1 MATTT
6 LGRELLR
13 QKLPDKYKDY
23 ADKLWDKGTV
33 EEILTRMAKE
43 DPDNYV
49 DTLQELNDLG
59 RRVVTGYG
67 KEASLSV
74 NDFKQSAPIIHLQQS
89 AQKAFRS
96 IYNNPKLSDDQKEK
110 AIHDLNRKL
119 YSKAQ
124 DIVYNDHQQRNTA
137 LGSQMAAGV
146 RGNKS
151 QLMQLA
157 LGNIAISDAA
167 GRPVP
172 YTFVENYSS
181 GVSPLT
187 YWLGAN
193 SSRKGY
199 IDVQFATA
207 DAGYLSKQIA
217 NSTHNTPISMLD
229 CGTTDTGIPVGA
241 TDSQNIGAILLKPY
255 KGHKPGTIIDKKFLA
270 DADDDDEII
279 IRSPIT
285 CQAKGGI
292 CAHCA
297 GIQNTGKF
305 PAVGEYLA
313 LTAAKSFSEPL
324 TQAAVGCLHPDT
336 LVRMSDWSIRAIKDI
351 KIGDKVLGSDRFGNT
366 SPAEVTNI
374 WDKGVVPMY
383 NTTYRLG
390 IKTERTVTLQ
400 STLNHKVLQA
410 TNKTNCKDEV
420 NNNIPRILQAGE
432 PGRRVSAVG
441 VMNPTGYDDAYEY
454 HKEALFIGLMIGDG
468 CYSKGLNGR
477 PHFSCADKSLID
489 DTKEYMASLGMRFAF
504 HKGSECY
511 WRVVGMEEHTSKD
524 NPARLIIE
532 KFLHMG
538 DYSYDKKL
546 PEGYNRWNREAISE
560 LLSGM
565 WITDGCISCN
575 NGKQVPYVS
584 YGCVSRILV
593 EQIADCIEKWLGI
606 PSPKIK
612 ENNTSRKRT
621 LYSITYGKCSDV
633 IAILEFLKLYGIKEN
648 TRKVMLARAYDALD
662 KTGVMDVRLYKR
674 IGQEFIGDLP
684 ALDIEV
690 DNEDH
695 LFVLANGLIV
705 SNSKHAG
712 SVGASDEDDDMPTG
726 FQAISQ
732 MLTLPSTFK
741 AKAVLSPVAGKVT
754 AIKEAP
760 QGGHY
765 ISMENLTKPVY
776 VPQTRKITVSVGDT
790 MSPGDVM
797 TNGIPNPK
805 EIVEYKGIGYGRDY
819 FTKAFS
825 KILKDSGAGTMRRNV
840 EAFTR
845 AFVNKVRVTNPD
857 GYKGFMPGDIVDY
870 DDIIGSWKPRSTST
884 VMKPQQA
891 IGKYLEKP
899 TLYYTVGTPITKEV
913 ADTLDKY
920 KMTEITVDNDPPP
933 WEPELVR
940 SQAYMLNDKDW
951 MARLT
956 GERIQPALFDAVR
969 QGLETP
975 YEGQS
980 MYSRVMLTPYRK

>member
-13 QKLPDKYKDY
+13 QKLPDKYKAY
-23 ADKLWDKGTV
+23 ADKLWDKSTV
-33 EEILTRMAKE
+33 EEVLTNIAKD
-43 DPDNYV
+43 DPDGYIDV
-49 DTLQELNDLG
+49 LQGLNDLG

-67 KEASLSV
+67 KEASLSIK
-74 NDFKQSAPIIHLQQS
+74 DFKQSATILKLQDT
-89 AQKAFRS
+89 AKKAFRA
-96 IYNNPKLSDDQKEK
+96 IYNNPNLSEEQKEK

-124 DIVYNDHQQRNTA
+124 DIIYKDHQQRNTA

-157 LGNIAISDAA
+157 LGNIAISDAM

-172 YTFVENYSS
+172 FTFVENYSS

-187 YWLGAN
+187 YWLGSN

-207 DAGYLSKQIA
+207 DAGYLSKQITNA
-217 NSTHNTPISMLD
+217 THSTPVSMLD
-229 CGTTDTGIPVGA
+229 CGTTETGIPVNANDNQNLGA
-241 TDSQNIGAILLKPY
+241 VLLKPY
-255 KGHKPGTIIDKKFLA
+255 KGYKAGTIIDKRFLA
-270 DADDDDEII
+270 DAEDDDEII

-297 GIQNTGKF
+297 GLQNNGKF

-336 LVRMSDWSIRAIKDI
+336 EVLMGDKTIKKMKDI
-351 KIGDKVLGSDRFGNT
+351 KVGDIIMGADRLGNR
-366 SPAEVTNI
+366 SPATVTTV
-374 WDKGVVPMY
+374 WDKGVVPIY
-383 NTTYRLG
+383 DNIWEDGEHL
-390 IKTERTVTLQ
+390 L
-400 STLNHKVLQA
+400 STLNHKVL
-410 TNKTNCKDEV
+410 
-420 NNNIPRILQAGE
+420 
-432 PGRRVSAVG
+432 
-441 VMNPTGYDDAYEY
+441 DDFE
-454 HKEALFIGLMIGDG
+454 
-468 CYSKGLNGR
+468 
-477 PHFSCADKSLID
+477 
-489 DTKEYMASLGMRFAF
+489 
-504 HKGSECY
+504 
-511 WRVVGMEEHTSKD
+511 
-524 NPARLIIE
+524 
-532 KFLHMG
+532 
-538 DYSYDKKL
+538 
-546 PEGYNRWNREAISE
+546 
-560 LLSGM
+560 
-565 WITDGCISCN
+565 
-575 NGKQVPYVS
+575 
-584 YGCVSRILV
+584 
-593 EQIADCIEKWLGI
+593 GI
-606 PSPKIK
+606 PVVIPV
-612 ENNTSRKRT
+612 
-621 LYSITYGKCSDV
+621 GDCSYV
-633 IAILEFLKLYGIKEN
+633 EHNY
-648 TRKVMLARAYDALD
+648 V
-662 KTGVMDVRLYKR
+662 
-674 IGQEFIGDLP
+674 GDLP

-712 SVGASDEDDDMPTG
+712 SVGAAGEDDDMPTG

-741 AKAVLSPVAGKVT
+741 AKAVVSPVAGKVT
-754 AIKEAP
+754 AINEAP

-765 ISMENLTKPVY
+765 INIENLKKPVY
-776 VPQTRKITVSVGDT
+776 VPQTRKVTVSVGDT
-790 MSPGDVM
+790 VSPGDVM

-805 EIVEYKGIGYGRDY
+805 EIVEYKGLGYGREY
-819 FTKAFS
+819 FTKAFG
-825 KILKDSGAGTMRRNV
+825 KMLKDSGAGTMRRNV

-845 AFVNKVRVTNPD
+845 AFVNKVRVTSPD
-857 GYKGFMPGDIVDY
+857 GYKGYMPGDVVDY
-870 DDIIGSWKPRSTST
+870 DDIINSWKPRSTST
-884 VMKPQQA
+884 QMRPQQA
-891 IGKYLEKP
+891 IGQYLEKP
-899 TLYYTVGTPITKEV
+899 VLYYTVGTPITKEV

-920 KMTEITVDNDPPP
+920 KMTDITVDKEPPP

-969 QGLETP
+969 KGLETP
-975 YEGQS
+975 YDPQS
-980 MYSRVMLTPYRK
+980 MYSKVMLTPYRK

>member
-13 QKLPDKYKDY
+13 QKLPDKYKAY

-33 EEILTRMAKE
+33 EEILTRIAKE
-43 DPDNYV
+43 DPDSYV
-49 DTLQELNDLG
+49 DILQGLNDLG

-74 NDFKQSAPIIHLQQS
+74 KDFKQSAPIIQLQQS
-89 AQKAFRS
+89 AQKAFRA
-96 IYNNPKLSDDQKEK
+96 IYNNTNLTDEQKEK

-241 TDSQNIGAILLKPY
+241 ADSQNIGAILLKPY
-255 KGHKPGTIIDKKFLA
+255 KGYKPGTIIDKKFLA

-324 TQAAVGCLHPDT
+324 TQAAVGCLSPHTEVLMGDKT
-336 LVRMSDWSIRAIKDI
+336 TKLLKDI
-351 KIGDKVLGSDRFGNT
+351 KVGDIVMGADRLGNRE
-366 SPAEVTNI
+366 PAEVTNV

-383 NTTYRLG
+383 THRINDE
-390 IKTERTVTLQ
+390 IVVV
-400 STLNHKVLQA
+400 STLNHKVL
-410 TNKTNCKDEV
+410 DDFEGFPV
-420 NNNIPRILQAGE
+420 VIP
-432 PGRRVSAVG
+432 VG
-441 VMNPTGYDDAYEY
+441 DCSEY
-454 HKEALFIGLMIGDG
+454 TH
-468 CYSKGLNGR
+468 
-477 PHFSCADKSLID
+477 
-489 DTKEYMASLGMRFAF
+489 
-504 HKGSECY
+504 
-511 WRVVGMEEHTSKD
+511 
-524 NPARLIIE
+524 
-532 KFLHMG
+532 
-538 DYSYDKKL
+538 SY
-546 PEGYNRWNREAISE
+546 
-560 LLSGM
+560 
-565 WITDGCISCN
+565 
-575 NGKQVPYVS
+575 
-584 YGCVSRILV
+584 
-593 EQIADCIEKWLGI
+593 
-606 PSPKIK
+606 
-612 ENNTSRKRT
+612 
-621 LYSITYGKCSDV
+621 
-633 IAILEFLKLYGIKEN
+633 
-648 TRKVMLARAYDALD
+648 
-662 KTGVMDVRLYKR
+662 
-674 IGQEFIGDLP
+674 IGDLP

-776 VPQTRKITVSVGDT
+776 VPQTRKVTVSVGDT

-805 EIVEYKGIGYGRDY
+805 EIIAYKGIGYGRDY
-819 FTKAFS
+819 FTKAFG

-857 GYKGFMPGDIVDY
+857 GYKGFMPGDVVDY
-870 DDIIGSWKPRSTST
+870 DDIISSWKPRSTST

-899 TLYYTVGTPITKEV
+899 MLYYTVGTPITKEV

-933 WEPELVR
+933 WEPELIR

-969 QGLETP
+969 QGAETP

>member
-1 MATTT
+1 MATT

-13 QKLPDKYKDY
+13 QKLPDKYKAY
-23 ADKLWDKGTV
+23 ADRLWDKNTV
-33 EEILTRMAKE
+33 EEVLTSIAKD
-43 DPDNYV
+43 DPEGYV
-49 DTLQELNDLG
+49 DVLQNLNDLG
-59 RRVVTGYG
+59 RKVVTGYG
-67 KEASLSV
+67 KEASLSIK
-74 NDFKQSAPIIHLQQS
+74 DFKQSATILRLQQS
-89 AQKAFRS
+89 AKKAFRA
-96 IYNNPKLSDDQKEK
+96 IYNNPNLDEDQKEK

-119 YSKAQ
+119 YNKAQ
-124 DIVYNDHQQRNTA
+124 DIIYKDHQERNTA

-172 YTFVENYSS
+172 FTFVENYSS

-187 YWLGAN
+187 YWLGSN

-217 NSTHNTPISMLD
+217 NATHSTPISMVD
-229 CGTTDTGIPVGA
+229 CGTTDTGIPVKA
-241 TDSQNIGAILLKPY
+241 NDSQNLGAVLLKPY
-255 KGHKPGTIIDKKFLA
+255 KDYKPGTIVDKKLLA
-270 DADDDDEII
+270 DAEDDDEII

-297 GIQNTGKF
+297 GIQSTGKF
-305 PAVGEYLA
+305 PAMGEYLA

-324 TQAAVGCLHPDT
+324 TQAAVGCLSPNTEVLMGDKT
-336 LVRMSDWSIRAIKDI
+336 TKLLKDI
-351 KIGDKVLGSDRFGNT
+351 KVGDIVMGADRLGNR
-366 SPAEVTNI
+366 SPATVTTV
-374 WDKGVVPMY
+374 WDKGIVPMY
-383 NTTYRLG
+383 THRLNDD
-390 IKTERTVTLQ
+390 IALV
-400 STLNHKVLQA
+400 STLNHKVL
-410 TNKTNCKDEV
+410 DDFEGFPV
-420 NNNIPRILQAGE
+420 VIP
-432 PGRRVSAVG
+432 VG
-441 VMNPTGYDDAYEY
+441 DCSGYT
-454 HKEALFIGLMIGDG
+454 H
-468 CYSKGLNGR
+468 
-477 PHFSCADKSLID
+477 
-489 DTKEYMASLGMRFAF
+489 
-504 HKGSECY
+504 
-511 WRVVGMEEHTSKD
+511 
-524 NPARLIIE
+524 
-532 KFLHMG
+532 
-538 DYSYDKKL
+538 SY
-546 PEGYNRWNREAISE
+546 
-560 LLSGM
+560 
-565 WITDGCISCN
+565 
-575 NGKQVPYVS
+575 
-584 YGCVSRILV
+584 
-593 EQIADCIEKWLGI
+593 
-606 PSPKIK
+606 
-612 ENNTSRKRT
+612 
-621 LYSITYGKCSDV
+621 
-633 IAILEFLKLYGIKEN
+633 
-648 TRKVMLARAYDALD
+648 
-662 KTGVMDVRLYKR
+662 
-674 IGQEFIGDLP
+674 IGDLP

-712 SVGASDEDDDMPTG
+712 SVGAADEDDLPSG

-760 QGGHY
+760 QGGQY
-765 ISMENLTKPVY
+765 ISIENLTKPVY
-776 VPQTRKITVSVGDT
+776 VPQTRKVTVSVGDS

-805 EIVEYKGIGYGRDY
+805 EIIQYKGLGYGREY
-819 FTKAFS
+819 FTKAFG

-845 AFVNKVRVTNPD
+845 AFVNKVRVTSPD
-857 GYKGFMPGDIVDY
+857 GYKGFMPGDVVDY
-870 DDIIGSWKPRSTST
+870 DDIISSWKPRSTST
-884 VMKPQQA
+884 SMKPQQA

-975 YEGQS
+975 YEPQS
-980 MYSRVMLTPYRK
+980 MYSKVMLTPYRK

>member
-13 QKLPDKYKDY
+13 QKLPDKYKAY
-23 ADKLWDKGTV
+23 ADRLWDKSTV
-33 EEILTRMAKE
+33 EEVLTNMAKE
-43 DPDNYV
+43 DPDGYV
-49 DTLQELNDLG
+49 DVLQGLNDLG
-59 RRVVTGYG
+59 RKVVTGYG
-67 KEASLSV
+67 KEASLSIK
-74 NDFKQSAPIIHLQQS
+74 DFKQSATILQLQQS
-89 AQKAFRS
+89 AKKAFRA
-96 IYNNPKLSDDQKEK
+96 IYNNPNLNEDQKEK
-110 AIHDLNRKL
+110 AIHELNRKL
-119 YSKAQ
+119 YNKAQ
-124 DIVYNDHQQRNTA
+124 DIIYKDHQERNTA

-151 QLMQLA
+151 QLMQLS

-172 YTFVENYSS
+172 FTFVENYSS

-187 YWLGAN
+187 YWLGSN

-217 NSTHNTPISMLD
+217 NATHSTPISMTD
-229 CGTTDTGIPVGA
+229 CGTTETGIPVKA
-241 TDSQNIGAILLKPY
+241 NDSQNLGAVLLKPY
-255 KGHKPGTIIDKKFLA
+255 KNYKPGTIIDKKLLS
-270 DADDDDEII
+270 DAEDDDEII

-324 TQAAVGCLHPDT
+324 TQAAVG
-336 LVRMSDWSIRAIKDI
+336 
-351 KIGDKVLGSDRFGNT
+351 
-366 SPAEVTNI
+366 
-374 WDKGVVPMY
+374 
-383 NTTYRLG
+383 
-390 IKTERTVTLQ
+390 
-400 STLNHKVLQA
+400 
-410 TNKTNCKDEV
+410 
-420 NNNIPRILQAGE
+420 
-432 PGRRVSAVG
+432 
-441 VMNPTGYDDAYEY
+441 
-454 HKEALFIGLMIGDG
+454 
-468 CYSKGLNGR
+468 
-477 PHFSCADKSLID
+477 
-489 DTKEYMASLGMRFAF
+489 
-504 HKGSECY
+504 
-511 WRVVGMEEHTSKD
+511 
-524 NPARLIIE
+524 
-532 KFLHMG
+532 
-538 DYSYDKKL
+538 
-546 PEGYNRWNREAISE
+546 
-560 LLSGM
+560 
-565 WITDGCISCN
+565 
-575 NGKQVPYVS
+575 
-584 YGCVSRILV
+584 
-593 EQIADCIEKWLGI
+593 
-606 PSPKIK
+606 
-612 ENNTSRKRT
+612 
-621 LYSITYGKCSDV
+621 
-633 IAILEFLKLYGIKEN
+633 
-648 TRKVMLARAYDALD
+648 
-662 KTGVMDVRLYKR
+662 
-674 IGQEFIGDLP
+674 
-684 ALDIEV
+684 
-690 DNEDH
+690 
-695 LFVLANGLIV
+695 
-705 SNSKHAG
+705 SKHAG

-776 VPQTRKITVSVGDT
+776 VPQTRKVTVSVGDT

-805 EIVEYKGIGYGRDY
+805 EIIQYKGLGYGREY
-819 FTKAFS
+819 FTKSFG

-845 AFVNKVRVTNPD
+845 AFVNKVRVTDPD
-857 GYKGFMPGDIVDY
+857 GYKGYMPGDVVDY
-870 DDIIGSWKPRSTST
+870 DDIINSWKPRSTST

-891 IGKYLEKP
+891 IGQYLEKP
-899 TLYYTVGTPITKEV
+899 MLYYTVGTPITKEV

-920 KMTEITVDNDPPP
+920 NMKEITVDKEPPP
-933 WEPELVR
+933 WEPELIR

-975 YEGQS
+975 YDPQS
-980 MYSRVMLTPYRK
+980 MYSKVMLTPYRK